1 MPAMMR
7 GRRAEV
13 EGGQGWPGHGWS
25 GRRTDRTF
33 IRGIPSPA
41 AAPALPTDEDLPVPR
56 VDPQIIE
63 QLRAGLDEDAVLVA
77 EASTEAYR
85 FDMAQFCDAGRPGV
99 VVRPRTTG
107 QVQHV
112 MRVASEHAV
121 PVVPQG
127 ARSGLSGGANA
138 VDGCIVLSLT
148 RMDRIVE
155 IDESEQLA
163 VVEPGVVNAVLSR
176 AVLDKGLFYP
186 PDPSS
191 WDWSTIGGNVATNAG
206 GLCCVKYGVTADFV
220 RALEVVLAD
229 GTVLRTGRRTAK
241 GVAGYDLTRLMVG
254 SEGTLGVITQ
264 VTVALR
270 TTPEAALT
278 IAAVFDSAT
287 SALEAVARIMASGV
301 GPSLLEFLDG
311 TALRAINDYRDM
323 GLPAHA
329 QALLLAQSDR
339 GSRAPEDIAAM
350 AAMCRELGALD
361 VAEASD
367 VEESAMLLEAR
378 RLVGP
383 AMDRLGV
390 TLVDDVAVPRQR
402 LADLLVG
409 IEAIAKEHDVLI
421 ACPGHAGDGNMHPTV
436 IFPPGDEAAERRA
449 VRAFEAIMGLGLALG
464 GTITGE
470 HGVGMLKRDWLGRE
484 LGEANLG
491 LQRRLKAVF
500 DPQGIL
506 NPTKMLPEVD

>member
-1 MPAMMR
+1 M
-7 GRRAEV
+7 
-13 EGGQGWPGHGWS
+13 
-25 GRRTDRTF
+25 
-33 IRGIPSPA
+33 
-41 AAPALPTDEDLPVPR
+41 PR
-56 VDPQIIE
+56 VDPDVLE
-63 QLRAGLDEDAVLVA
+63 QLRSGLDEDAVLV
-77 EASTEAYR
+77 EDASTEAYR
-85 FDMAQFCDAGRPGV
+85 FDMAKFCAAGSPGV
-99 VVRPRTTG
+99 VVRPRTTE

-112 MRVASEHAV
+112 MRVASEHGVA
-121 PVVPQG
+121 VVPQG

-138 VDGCIVLSLT
+138 LDGCIVLSLT
-148 RMDRIVE
+148 RMDRILE
-155 IDESEQLA
+155 IHEGEQLA

-241 GVAGYDLTRLMVG
+241 GVAGYDLTRLLVG

-270 TTPEAALT
+270 PVPEAALT

-287 SALEAVARIMASGV
+287 SALEAVARIMGSGI
-301 GPSLLEFLDG
+301 GPSLLEFLDH
-311 TALRAINDYRDM
+311 TALDAINQYRDM
-323 GLPAHA
+323 GLPRDA
-329 QALLLAQSDR
+329 QALVLAQSDR
-339 GSRAPEDIAAM
+339 GTRAPEDIALM
-350 AAMCRELGALD
+350 AALCRELGALD

-367 VEESAMLLEAR
+367 AEESAMLLEAR

-383 AMDRLGV
+383 AMDALGV
-390 TLVDDVAVPRQR
+390 TLVDDVAVPRER

-409 IEAIAKEHDVLI
+409 IEAIAKVHDVLI
-421 ACPGHAGDGNMHPTV
+421 GCPGHAGDGNMHPTV

-449 VRAFEAIMGLGLALG
+449 VEAFEAIMGLGLGLG

-470 HGVGMLKRDWLGRE
+470 HGVGVLKRDWLARE
-484 LGEANLG
+484 LGDVSLR
-491 LQRRLKAVF
+491 LQRELKATF
-500 DPQGIL
+500 DPQDIL
-506 NPTKMLPEVD
+506 NPTKMLPDVDGPAAREARRGEVHAGDA

>member
-1 MPAMMR
+1 M
-7 GRRAEV
+7 
-13 EGGQGWPGHGWS
+13 S
-25 GRRTDRTF
+25 GVD
-33 IRGIPSPA
+33 A
-41 AAPALPTDEDLPVPR
+41 AV
-56 VDPQIIE
+56 IE
-63 QLRAGLDEDAVLVA
+63 ALRAGLDEASVLV
-77 EASTEAYR
+77 EPASTEAYR
-85 FDMAQFCDAGRPGV
+85 FDMAKFCDAGQPAV
-99 VVRPRTTG
+99 VVRPGTTE

-112 MRVASEHAV
+112 MRVASAHGVA
-121 PVVPQG
+121 VVPQG

-138 VDGCIVLSLT
+138 LDGCIVLSLT
-148 RMDRIVE
+148 RMDRILE

-163 VVEPGVVNAVLSR
+163 VVEPGVVNQVLSR

-241 GVAGYDLTRLMVG
+241 GVAGYDLTRLLVG

-264 VTVALR
+264 ITLALR
-270 TTPEAALT
+270 TTPEAELT
-278 IAAVFDSAT
+278 LAAVFDSAT
-287 SALEAVARIMASGV
+287 AALEAVARIMASGI
-301 GPSLLEFLDG
+301 GPSLLEFLDK
-311 TALRAINDYRDM
+311 TALEAINDYRDM
-323 GLPAHA
+323 GLPEHA

-339 GSRAPEDIAAM
+339 GSRAAQDIAAM
-350 AAMCRELGALD
+350 AATCRELGALD

-367 VEESAMLLEAR
+367 AEESAMLLQAR

-383 AMDRLGV
+383 AMDQRGV
-390 TLVDDVAVPRQR
+390 TLVDDVAVPRGR

-409 IEAIAKEHDVLI
+409 VEAIAKEHDVLI

-436 IFPPGDEAAERRA
+436 IFPPGDQAAQRRA
-449 VRAFEAIMGLGLALG
+449 VQAFEAIMGLGLDLG

-470 HGVGMLKRDWLGRE
+470 HGVGVLKRDWLGKE
-484 LGEANLG
+484 LGAVSLR
-491 LQRRLKAVF
+491 LQRDLKAVF
-500 DPQGIL
+500 DPQGLL
-506 NPTKMLPEVD
+506 NPTKMLPVPT